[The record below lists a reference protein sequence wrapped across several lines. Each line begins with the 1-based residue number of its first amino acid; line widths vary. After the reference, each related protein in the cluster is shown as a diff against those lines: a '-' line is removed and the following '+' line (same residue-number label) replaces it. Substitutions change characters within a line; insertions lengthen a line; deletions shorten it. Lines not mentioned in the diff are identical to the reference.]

1 MKKLNTILVSI
12 LVIIFFS
19 IGISRTYATSTT
31 NSERSNNFLKSLTVE
46 GYTITPEFNKYT
58 LTYYLVIPSDVTS
71 INVSA
76 EPENENAKTKI
87 TGNTKLSSK
96 ENTIKIVVTAQN
108 KTTKTYNIIA
118 TKQEDNGLKLN
129 ELTIDGATFTE
140 PLSSMNFH
148 YTADLKSDKELTDLK
163 INAVPSM
170 ENAEVEIVGS
180 TGLEAGE
187 NLVTIILRSGN
198 TVTTYEITVNIT
210 VEKTVIT
217 EVKNNAIMGTFNK
230 VKDSVTEFFKD
241 ENKTI
246 AVLVAVALVL
256 LILVVMLIV
265 KINRKNKVEK
275 NKENL
280 RKRAK

>member
-1 MKKLNTILVSI
+1 MKKLNTIVVSI
-12 LVIIFFS
+12 LVIIFLS
-19 IGISRTYATSTT
+19 MGITTTYGTSTT
-31 NSERSNNFLKSLTVE
+31 NSEKSNNFLKSLSVE

-71 INVSA
+71 INVLA
-76 EPENENAKTKI
+76 EAENENATTKI

-108 KTTKTYNIIA
+108 RTTKTYNIIA

-129 ELTIDGATFTE
+129 ELTIEEATFSE
-140 PLSSMNFH
+140 PLTDMNFN
-148 YTADLKSDKELTDLK
+148 YTAELKSDKDLTDLK
-163 INAVPSM
+163 ITAVPSM
-170 ENAEVEIVGS
+170 ESAEVEIIGS

-187 NLVTIILRSGN
+187 NLVTIVLRSGN
-198 TVTTYEITVNIT
+198 TVTTYQITVNVT

-230 VKDSVTEFFKD
+230 VKDAVTEFFKD
-241 ENKTI
+241 DNRTL

-256 LILVVMLIV
+256 LIIVIILVV
-265 KINRKNKVEK
+265 KIQKKNKVEK
-275 NKENL
+275 NRENL